1 MNAKFRQRLRAGDT
15 LLGTIVTLEAPE
27 VVEALCHIGY
37 DWLFIET
44 EHAPLAPPAVQRIV
58 QTAADTPCVVRLSRG
73 DEISIKRAL
82 DAGAAGI
89 IVPQVNSAAYA
100 RLIVSYAKF
109 APMGSRGFG
118 LSRASMY
125 GLNAEQYVA
134 SANDNTAVIVLAEH
148 VDAVENI
155 DEICQV
161 EGVDAVFIGPYDL
174 SASFN
179 KIGRV
184 QDREVVDAI
193 NHIRD
198 VCRAHGMP
206 VGIHGASPE
215 MLVARIQDGFS
226 LVSCSA
232 DISVFAA
239 GARHLLDTLRGARH

>member
-1 MNAKFRQRLRAGDT
+1 MNANFRQRLRAGDT

-58 QTAADTPCVVRLSRG
+58 QTAANTPCVVRLSRG

-125 GLNAEQYVA
+125 GLNAEEYVA
-134 SANDNTAVIVLAEH
+134 RANDNTSVIVLAEH

-155 DEICQV
+155 EEICQV

-174 SASFN
+174 SASLN

-198 VCRAHGMP
+198 VCRARGMP

-215 MLVARIQDGFS
+215 MLVSRIQDGFS

-232 DISVFAA
+232 DIAVFAA
-239 GARHLLDTLRGARH
+239 GARQLLNTLRGAGH